1 MADNVFVD
9 ELEDSCEP
17 VPAKTAKGGTRVSR
31 EGAERAMQTRPTSWV
46 PPELLPEITWE
57 AGYAYRWIRAET
69 NGHDDAKNMSAKAR
83 EGWEPVAAE
92 EQQRAAKYFGGNK
105 KRGMDTIEFGGLVL
119 CKRPKEFNE
128 QRYTY
133 YRTKTADQ
141 TRAVDQ
147 NLMKQNDSRMPLF
160 RDNRTSVSV
169 GIN

>member
-9 ELEDSCEP
+9 ELEDSDPP
-17 VPAKTAKGGTRVSR
+17 VQAKTVKGGARVSR
-31 EGAERAMQTRPTSWV
+31 EGTERAMHARPTSWA

-57 AGYAYRWIRAET
+57 AGYVYRWIRAET
-69 NGHDDAKNMSAKAR
+69 HGQDDAKNMSAKAR

-92 EQQRAAKYFGGNK
+92 EQPRAAKYFGGNK

-128 QRYTY
+128 QRHAY
-133 YRTKTADQ
+133 YQSKTAEQ

-160 RDNRTSVSV
+160 RDSRTTVSV
-169 GIN
+169 GTN